1 MGYFNWG
8 LTERQSTTIKSF
20 FRWCWVL
27 IVWSVLIALV
37 YFVLTLIILP
47 ALSKGAC
54 HVSGINFLVKSHM
67 GPYVGTP

>member
-47 ALSKGAC
+47 AL
-54 HVSGINFLVKSHM
+54 ND
-67 GPYVGTP
+67 Y